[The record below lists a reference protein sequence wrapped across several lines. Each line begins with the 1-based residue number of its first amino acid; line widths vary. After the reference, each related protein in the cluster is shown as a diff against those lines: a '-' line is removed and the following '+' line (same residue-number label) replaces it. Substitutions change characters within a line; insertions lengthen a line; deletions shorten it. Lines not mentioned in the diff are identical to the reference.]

1 MIGLHRNGEETVMR
15 RDEHPLRRVNP
26 SGEVRWVARYTR
38 ADGTRAS
45 AGTYGKRGPCKTQSE
60 GCCAA
65 HAIWAAYAADTPG
78 RRPDPDLLGAYF
90 DRWLRENPR
99 RERTAA
105 GYDARIR
112 AVLDVPIEGVPLR
125 EWRLP
130 DLRRRHVKKEL
141 VDVLLVEH
149 GRAAS
154 GASAVISALS
164 AMFEDAVDDEL
175 MELNPAHG
183 VRISGN
189 DPRVRKAKRERI
201 LATWDEMH
209 ALARAA
215 GPYEPLIRVL
225 SDCGLRLGEMLALD
239 VRDVQGDTLAIHR
252 SAWRGVVSEGTKQSP
267 RREVPVP
274 PTLAGMLAE
283 RKRDRIGLL
292 FASPSGGAW
301 TDRSFYRVV
310 WYPARD
316 AVGSELLP
324 HDLRHSWVSRLSAAG
339 VDRADLAR
347 WAGHT
352 PDTATRIYTHSTGD
366 TFPLV
371 AQVIG

>member
-1 MIGLHRNGEETVMR
+1 MIGVHRNGEETVMR

-105 GYDARIR
+105 GYGARIR

-164 AMFEDAVDDEL
+164 AMFENAMDDDL
-175 MELNPAHG
+175 MDVNPARG
-183 VRISGN
+183 VRISEN
-189 DPRVRKAKRERI
+189 DPRVQRGRRAPV
-201 LATWDEMH
+201 LASWDEMH
-209 ALARAA
+209 VLAAAA
-215 GPYEPLIRVL
+215 GEYEPMIRVL
-225 SDCGLRLGEMLALD
+225 SDCGLRLGEMLALEC
-239 VRDVQGDTLAIHR
+239 RDVQGEWLEVHR
-252 SAWRGVVSEGTKQSP
+252 NAWRGAVSEGTKQSGG
-267 RREVPVP
+267 RRAPVP
-274 PTLAGMLAE
+274 PALVAILAGV
-283 RKRDRIGLL
+283 KRSRIGLL
-292 FASPSGGAW
+292 FPSPDGGAF
-301 TDRSFYRVV
+301 TDRTFYRKV
-310 WYPARD
+310 WYPARKR
-316 AVGSELLP
+316 AGSELLP
-324 HDLRHSWVSRLSAAG
+324 HDLRHSYVSHMRAAG
-339 VDRADLAR
+339 VDPADLAA
-347 WAGHT
+347 WTGHT
-352 PDTATRIYTHSTGD
+352 VLTATTRYTHSTG
-366 TFPLV
+366 
-371 AQVIG
+371 ASAEMARRVIG